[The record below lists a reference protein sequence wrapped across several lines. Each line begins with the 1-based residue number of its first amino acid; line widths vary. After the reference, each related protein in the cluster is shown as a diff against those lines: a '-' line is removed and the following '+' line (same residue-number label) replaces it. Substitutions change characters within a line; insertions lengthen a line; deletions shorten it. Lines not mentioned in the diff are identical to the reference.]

1 MRSRRMSRGETRRV
15 RRATRTGR
23 CLALLAS
30 LIFSL
35 VPAALPVRAQ
45 SPAAEAATR
54 RAPGPVPLRLL
65 SPLHLLFYHLP
76 PTSAATLGPGVSRFH
91 IDFSESNALH
101 PRQEVDFTFR
111 SEVDFELTRVGLIYE
126 RGLTEDWDLGVEL
139 PLYQVHGRYL
149 DELVA
154 ETEEL
159 FGAVKPRRRNE
170 RFEGRQN
177 EFRYR
182 LFAGDRLVLEGKDG
196 SLELGDPAVRVKR
209 ALWPQVGR
217 RPALALQAA
226 LKLPLGHSKAGFGSG
241 EVDLVAGAAASWE
254 LGRWTA
260 HAGGQVILPVADFR
274 DVPGLTALPQLA
286 FHLDGAYSRW
296 RRLAL
301 HVQVAAATPAFLTD
315 HDKVVGR
322 ERPPGG
328 DDTFEG
334 HVIQVTPA
342 VSWRFPDGSRLF
354 TGVVED
360 FGSSENTAFDV
371 TLFAT
376 VQWGW

>member
-1 MRSRRMSRGETRRV
+1 MRSRRMTHGESRRV
-15 RRATRTGR
+15 GRGRRATP
-23 CLALLAS
+23 CLALVAS
-30 LIFSL
+30 LILSL
-35 VPAALPVRAQ
+35 LPAPPPVRAQ
-45 SPAAEAATR
+45 PSEAETTTR
-54 RAPGPVPLRLL
+54 QSPGPVPLRVL
-65 SPLHLLFYHLP
+65 SPVHLLFYHLP
-76 PTSAATLGPGVSRFH
+76 PTPAAPLGPGVSRFH
-91 IDFSESNALH
+91 VDFSESNALH
-101 PRQEVDFTFR
+101 PRREVDFTFR

-139 PLYQVHGRYL
+139 PLYQLHGRYL
-149 DELVA
+149 DELIA

-177 EFRYR
+177 QFRYR
-182 LFAGDRLVLEGKDG
+182 LFAGDRLVLEGQDG
-196 SLELGDPAVRVKR
+196 SLELGDPAVHVKR
-209 ALWPQVGR
+209 ALWSQAGW
-217 RPALALQAA
+217 RPALALRAA

-241 EVDLVAGAAASWE
+241 EVDLVAGVATSWD

-301 HVQVAAATPAFLTD
+301 HVQVAAATPAFVTD

-334 HVIQVTPA
+334 HLVQVTPA
-342 VSWRFPDGSRLF
+342 VSWRFPNGSRLF
-354 TGVVED
+354 AGVVED